1 MSKANEDEYEHVR
14 YDPAVASLEKEAG

>member
-14 YDPAVASLEKEAG
+14 YDLAVASLEKEAG